1 MEGEILRLHL
11 PNVNGFHSLLKRQ
24 VQGQIALQ
32 DFNAEWLDRVS
43 IDDKKELPAD
53 DQRLL
58 RANWYSDQS

>member
-32 DFNAEWLDRVS
+32 DFNAEWLDRVR
-43 IDDKKELPAD
+43 IGDKKKPSAD
-53 DQRLL
+53 DQRIL
-58 RANWYSDQS
+58 RANW

>member
-32 DFNAEWLDRVS
+32 DFNAEWLDRGR
-43 IDDKKELPAD
+43 IGDKKS
-53 DQRLL
+53 L
-58 RANWYSDQS
+58 RPMTKES